1 MFRKDNSCKKEMKV
15 GDRVRAICFPGDAK
29 HSYEVS
35 GKIVLWDNGLRTFIF
50 EADEGQKFGSPLH
63 RCRDLMSRNKGYYV
77 RGYGITDNVRI
88 IPTEKIFNGLLGM

>member
-1 MFRKDNSCKKEMKV
+1 MFIKDKTCKKEMKV
-15 GDRVRAICFPGDAK
+15 GDRVRAICFPWDTK
-29 HSYEVS
+29 CSYEVS

-63 RCRDLMSRNKGYYV
+63 SCRDLVGRNKGYYV
-77 RGYGITDNVRI
+77 RGYGITDNIKI

>member
-1 MFRKDNSCKKEMKV
+1 MFRKHNSCKQEMKV
-15 GDRVRAICFPGDAK
+15 GDRVKAICFPENAK

-63 RCRDLMSRNKGYYV
+63 SCRDLVSRNKGYYV

-88 IPTEKIFNGLLGM
+88 IPAEKIFNGLLGM

>member
-29 HSYEVS
+29 RSYEVS
-35 GKIVLWDNGLRTFIF
+35 GKIVLWDNGLRAFIF

-63 RCRDLMSRNKGYYV
+63 TCHGWVSHKKGYYV
-77 RGYGITDNVRI
+77 RGYGITDNIKI
-88 IPTEKIFNGLLGM
+88 IPTEKIFNGLLRM